1 MKSAIIRFTLLTLI
15 GLTLAAC
22 MPKLIPPGA
31 QFLGR
36 RQVTFATE
44 RDTLIFPEATKPIRK
59 LVLVARLNDIEVYGI
74 RVSFENGQDFEI
86 DWKGK
91 FIANRDSQVFDLPGG
106 AHRLRRIEFRY
117 RSLNKTARRAEVEFW
132 GI

>member
-1 MKSAIIRFTLLTLI
+1 MKNAIIRFVILALI

-22 MPKLIPPGA
+22 SPRLVPPDA
-31 QFLGR
+31 HFLGR
-36 RQVTFATE
+36 RQVTFAIE

-59 LVLVARLNDIEVYGI
+59 LVLVVRLNDVEIYGI

-86 DWKGK
+86 DWRGK
-91 FIANRDSQVFDLPGG
+91 FIANRDSQIFDLPGG

-117 RSLNKTARRAEVEFW
+117 RSLAKTARRAEVEFW

>member
-1 MKSAIIRFTLLTLI
+1 MKNASFRLALLILI

-22 MPKLIPPGA
+22 MPRLVPPGA

-36 RQVTFATE
+36 RQVAFAME
-44 RDTLIFPEATKPIRK
+44 RDTLIFPEATRPIRK
-59 LVLVARLNDIEVYGI
+59 LVLVARLNDIEIYGI

-91 FIANRDSQVFDLPGG
+91 FIANRDSQIFDLPGG
-106 AHRLRRIEFRY
+106 AHRIRRIEFRY
-117 RSLNKTARRAEVEFW
+117 RSLARAAS
-132 GI
+132 